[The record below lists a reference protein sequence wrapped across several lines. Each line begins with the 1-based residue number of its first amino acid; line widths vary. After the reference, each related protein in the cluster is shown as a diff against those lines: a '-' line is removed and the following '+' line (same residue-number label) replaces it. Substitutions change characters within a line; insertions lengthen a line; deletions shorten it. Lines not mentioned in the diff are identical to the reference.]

1 MTKRWFDE
9 PLEDAERLA
18 QEAEEVQLAEEF
30 DAWRA
35 EFGLDLPPEGD
46 AWEEFLRSMW
56 EERHPKHVQ
65 YDGPEEDDI
74 EF

>member
-9 PLEDAERLA
+9 PLEDAARLA

-46 AWEEFLRSMW
+46 EWEEFLRSKW
-56 EERHPKHVQ
+56 EETHPKHVQ
-65 YDGPEEDDI
+65 YDGPEDDDI
-74 EF
+74 AF